1 MFRGSFAHTVDPK
14 GRVSVPARF
23 RDLILSSNDDR
34 VVLTNFESQST
45 PCIDVYP
52 YAAWLSMEERFLARP
67 QFNPKTQAFT
77 EYYIAGA
84 QECQMDKQ
92 GRVVLPPLL
101 RSHAQLG
108 EAVMITGA
116 GAKFQIWD
124 PPAWQQ
130 VFQRARKQIFQDPTA
145 FFNDLEL

>member
-34 VVLTNFESQST
+34 VVLTNFESQAT
-45 PCIDVYP
+45 PCLDVYP
-52 YAAWLSMEERFLARP
+52 YAAWLSMEERFLKRP
-67 QFNPKTQAFT
+67 QFDPRVQAFT
-77 EYYIAGA
+77 EYYIGGA
-84 QECQMDKQ
+84 QECQIDKQ

-101 RSHAQLG
+101 RTHAHLG

-124 PPAWQQ
+124 SQAWQQ
-130 VFQRARKQIFQDPTA
+130 VFARARKQIFEDPA
-145 FFNDLEL
+145 FFKDLEF